1 MLDWFDRLWKN
12 TLFRLTLMTAC
23 LFVTGSLIAL
33 GYIYFATISS
43 DLRRV
48 DGTLIAEVQELT
60 NLYERDGIG
69 AVDREIIL
77 RSAAGE
83 GLYLLSF
90 GPLATG
96 NLNGLET
103 LTGGPL
109 KGSVERGILPGT
121 NKEYNRFDF
130 KFTIADGEEDT
141 DLTERRAMA
150 LATPLLFNDEPAG
163 TLVVARDVE
172 VTMRNGERIRTA
184 ILYSALIALA
194 FGLLS
199 AYYVS
204 QRFSRRIETFNRL
217 ATTVR
222 AGDLNVRAERN
233 YSEDELDQ
241 LAENLNEMLDHID
254 RLMSAM
260 RYAGDSIAHDL
271 RSPLTRLRTRLETAA
286 QDANPDA
293 ADTLASAAED
303 ASQLLQTFDAVL
315 RIARLESSDRREPLV
330 VMDPAPILNDIAEL
344 YEPAF
349 EEADLAFST
358 DIVPGTH
365 IAADRGLVSQAV
377 SNLIEN
383 AIKYTTP
390 GGKVKLV
397 LRKNKQGRP
406 MIAVVDDGPGIPA
419 ALRKRV
425 KERFVR
431 LEESR
436 SAPGSGLGLALVEA
450 VAEVHKAEFVLDDG
464 LGDESAGESAGLMAA
479 LVFPKTRSR
488 LSVRKVDVLNQ
499 AAGGT

>member
-1 MLDWFDRLWKN
+1 
-12 TLFRLTLMTAC
+12 MTAC

-48 DGTLIAEVQELT
+48 DGTLIAEVQELIEI
-60 NLYERDGIG
+60 YEDGGIG

-109 KGSVERGILPGT
+109 KGSVERGILPGSE
-121 NKEYNRFDF
+121 KEYNRFDF
-130 KFTIADGEEDT
+130 EFTIADSADET
-141 DLTERRAMA
+141 DLVERRAMA
-150 LATPLLFNDEPAG
+150 LATPLLFNGEPAG

-217 ATTVR
+217 ANTVR

-233 YSEDELDQ
+233 YSEDELDL
-241 LAENLNEMLDHID
+241 LAENLNDMLDHID

-286 QDANPDA
+286 HDANADA
-293 ADTLASAAED
+293 EATLVSAAED
-303 ASQLLQTFDAVL
+303 ASQLLQTFDSVL

-330 VMDPAPILNDIAEL
+330 PTDPATMLEDIAEL

-349 EEADLAFST
+349 EDAELEFST
-358 DIVPGTH
+358 DIVPGTL

-383 AIKYTTP
+383 AIKYTPP
-390 GGKVKLV
+390 GGRVELLLK
-397 LRKNKQGRP
+397 KNTQGRP

-419 ALRKRV
+419 ALRQRV

-450 VAEVHKAEFVLDDG
+450 VAEVHKADFVLEDG
-464 LGDESAGESAGLMAA
+464 MGDEAEGETPGLMAA
-479 LVFPKTRSR
+479 IVFPKVRSKMASR
-488 LSVRKVDVLNQ
+488 RADLVPQ